1 MSHRPSG
8 SSVALCPVAMPAAAS
23 SAPPADGAPSTTHPI
38 AIHTAALRLSVFMD
52 VLPGHGAM
60 VSGTTRRLLLSLAS
74 YTAPP
79 VSTFRIRK

>member
-1 MSHRPSG
+1 
-8 SSVALCPVAMPAAAS
+8 
-23 SAPPADGAPSTTHPI
+23 
-38 AIHTAALRLSVFMD
+38 MD

-79 VSTFRIRK
+79 VSTFRIRRVVAGGRLGIVTLFVCA